1 MTKKA
6 HGPRQVYFQR
16 LIRACRKEGV
26 KHVEYH
32 SDGGTIVIPL
42 DDAYLQNHG
51 PAPSPAPDVEVREK
65 PKARW

>member
-26 KHVEYH
+26 KKVEYH

-42 DDAYLQNHG
+42 DDAYVEKVG
-51 PAPSPAPDVEVREK
+51 PGPSPAPDLTSGGK
-65 PKARW
+65 PKLSW